1 MEVTMWDKATAVASL
16 DANAQ
21 PESLGRCAEFTRK
34 AIEAGGLTLVR
45 CTSAKDYGASLLA
58 VGFVA
63 LTPLPDV
70 YLAGDVGIVQPIPTH
85 PFGHMAMYDGT
96 KWVSDFPQL
105 HGLYPGAAYRAAD
118 PPFTIYRYPGS

>member
-1 MEVTMWDKATAVASL
+1 
-16 DANAQ
+16 
-21 PESLGRCAEFTRK
+21 
-34 AIEAGGLTLVR
+34 
-45 CTSAKDYGASLLA
+45 

-63 LTPLPDV
+63 LTPVPVV
-70 YLAGDVGIVQPIPTH
+70 YLPGDVGIVQPIPSH

-96 KWVSDFPQL
+96 DWVSDFRQF